1 MPDSRLVV
9 IGNGMAGARTVE
21 EILGRGGGDQ
31 FTITVFGDEPY
42 GNYNRIQLSNVLAG
56 SETPDAIYLNTVDW
70 YRDNGIDLRAGV
82 RVVRIDSYAKT
93 VFADDGSIVG
103 YDKLIIATGSRAFF
117 PPIDGLWVDNKTL
130 VSGVFGFRT
139 LDDTAAM
146 IEYADGH
153 RHVAVV
159 GGGLLGLEAARGLQN
174 RGLRSTVVHSG
185 PILMNAQLDETGGA
199 VLRRAI
205 ENLGIEVLMG
215 KRTTA
220 IYSDAENA
228 VTGIGFAD
236 GTAVDC
242 DMLVLST
249 GIRPNVGLAQAAGLT
264 VERANLHN
272 LQDVTAAIPLKR
284 LVAVTGVSGSG
295 KSTFAREV
303 LLANVATAVTQSS
316 TKAGRDALAAG

>member
-21 EILGRGGGDQ
+21 EILARGGGDQ

-146 IEYADGH
+146 IEYDPYP
-153 RHVAVV
+153 
-159 GGGLLGLEAARGLQN
+159 
-174 RGLRSTVVHSG
+174 RSG
-185 PILMNAQLDETGGA
+185 
-199 VLRRAI
+199 
-205 ENLGIEVLMG
+205 
-215 KRTTA
+215 
-220 IYSDAENA
+220 
-228 VTGIGFAD
+228 
-236 GTAVDC
+236 
-242 DMLVLST
+242 
-249 GIRPNVGLAQAAGLT
+249 
-264 VERANLHN
+264 
-272 LQDVTAAIPLKR
+272 
-284 LVAVTGVSGSG
+284 
-295 KSTFAREV
+295 
-303 LLANVATAVTQSS
+303 
-316 TKAGRDALAAG
+316 